1 MSWEEEVAGKS
12 KETGESRENWRCGI
26 IRQEKRKPKRG
37 GERETYGNEKRK
49 EVTCGER
56 GEEKLERRIR
66 AASTEREKERESE
79 RKSERDGRKKR
90 EKKRGR
96 RRELAAAGRVRRRT
110 F

>member
-1 MSWEEEVAGKS
+1 MRYNP
-12 KETGESRENWRCGI
+12 SRETKAQKGRREGDA
-26 IRQEKRKPKRG
+26 RKREK
-37 GERETYGNEKRK
+37 K
-49 EVTCGER
+49 EITCGER